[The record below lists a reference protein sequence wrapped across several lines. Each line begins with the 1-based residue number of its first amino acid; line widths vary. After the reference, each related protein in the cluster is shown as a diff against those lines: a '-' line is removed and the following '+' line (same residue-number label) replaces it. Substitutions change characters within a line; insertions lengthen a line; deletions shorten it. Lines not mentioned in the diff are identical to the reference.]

1 MMTRYKVAYSHLI
14 GGLTAVLL
22 VMVWLSL
29 GIGTSGVCGAC
40 GLADWL
46 QDKRT
51 LDAIIVGD
59 IRLPRTLLALLV
71 GASLAMAGSMLQ
83 GLLKNPLADPSLL
96 GVSQGAAL
104 GAAAV
109 FYYGALSILGSWALV
124 VAGLLGAGVTLVIM
138 LVLARGGNAI
148 RVILAG
154 LAISTLSGAA
164 LAAALNFAPN
174 PYAMQELVHWL
185 MGSVSNKG
193 LNHVVLIAPFIL
205 IGALIL
211 YRQQRHLYVLSL
223 GESVATSLGTDSRRV
238 TFAVLLGTALL
249 VGASV
254 AVAGAV
260 GFVGLIVPHLL
271 RPFVQYRPDRLLIP
285 SALLGAIL
293 VLGADMLVRQLPL
306 GRELKLGVLTSML
319 GGPLLLYLVIKSRA
333 VWRGHP

>member
-1 MMTRYKVAYSHLI
+1 MARINIRYSHLVI
-14 GGLTAVLL
+14 GLTGVLIAL
-22 VMVWLSL
+22 CSVSL
-29 GIGTSGVCGAC
+29 GIGTSDVS
-40 GLADWL
+40 GLRGLTAWL
-46 QDKRT
+46 YGERT

-59 IRLPRTLLALLV
+59 IRLPRTLLAVLV
-71 GASLAMAGSMLQ
+71 GAALAMSGSALQ

-104 GAAAV
+104 GAATV
-109 FYYGALSILGSWALV
+109 FYYGALSVLGSWALV
-124 VAGLLGAGVTLVIM
+124 VAGLLGAGVTLIIM
-138 LVLARGGNAI
+138 LLLAQGGHTV

-193 LNHVVLIAPFIL
+193 LNHVVIISPFL
-205 IGALIL
+205 AIGAVIL
-211 YRQQRHLYVLSL
+211 YRQQRHLYVLSV
-223 GESVATSLGTDSRRV
+223 GEQVASSLGTDPRRV
-238 TFAVLLGTALL
+238 TTAILLGTALL

-271 RPFVQYRPDRLLIP
+271 RPFVHHRPDRLLIP
-285 SALLGAIL
+285 AALLGAIV
-293 VLGADMLVRQLPL
+293 VLAADMLVRQLPI
-306 GRELKLGVLTSML
+306 GRELKLGVITSVI

-333 VWRGHP
+333 VWRGHL